1 MPDPAPDPRMD
12 AAPEPAGAEALV
24 PYVPALAAEWL
35 ADDPTTRHRRVSGSM
50 AFVDISG
57 FTSLT
62 ERLTRMGKVGSEELS
77 DILDS
82 TFTALLE
89 QARREDADLVKW
101 GGDAVLLLFR
111 GAGHAVRAVRATAAM
126 RRALYSVG
134 RTGSSAGKVTL
145 RMSTGIHSG
154 DFDFF
159 LVGDPAVHLELIV
172 SGPAASR
179 TAELEGAATA
189 GQIAVSPETAADLP
203 RSAVE
208 RSDDGL
214 LLVRRAPVGGG
225 TATRSPTQV
234 PARPSPGTAS
244 GIAVLLPP
252 PVRTHLLEAAGEAE
266 HRTIAIAFIQFSGTD
281 DLIAREGAAAL
292 ATALDEVVRNV
303 QSACES
309 QGVTFLES
317 DINRDGGKIMIA
329 AGAPRGGED
338 LERRMLTATRRV
350 IDCAGR
356 LPLRVGVN
364 RGRVFASDFGPSF
377 RRTYSIKG
385 DAINVA
391 ARVMGKASPGQ
402 VLAVRDVVSRA
413 GAGIAATEVPP
424 FLVKGKSHP
433 IQAALVTATGEH
445 LRTLASGQAGLHGR
459 DHEIGIL
466 AAALGNARHG
476 QGGWVELVADAGL
489 GKSSLIS
496 WLCES
501 APDFTV
507 LRGTSGRFGGA
518 SSHQAIRRLLRD
530 VIGASPAARP
540 EELETALLTAI
551 RRHSPDLEAWAPLLG
566 AVLGFGMPE
575 TPELRDLDERF
586 RPARLSQVV
595 VSLIRSAQKEPTLF
609 LFEGADRMD
618 ESSADVIRE
627 LLREVPG
634 QPWLVL
640 TGRRPDPGGLE
651 STEDDAV
658 TRIELA
664 PLDLAASVSFLEA
677 ITTDRPVS
685 AHLLRRVAA
694 KAGGNPLFLRALIEA
709 VRTTSDEDLPDTIDS
724 LIGGQ
729 IDRLA
734 PRCRTLLRFA
744 AVLGERFAVGD
755 LQEMVAAQGWSIDD
769 ADIRDLRG
777 FIEPEGPVQGWF
789 RFRNALI
796 RDVAYAGLPYR
807 LRRSMH
813 RRVGEVLERAEDR
826 EAVSERLS
834 THFFEA
840 GDHARAWT
848 YSRIAGD
855 RARHSFSYPEAMG
868 LYDRALTAARSVRE
882 IPPGEQARV
891 LEAKGDVADLAG
903 LSREAVD
910 AYRRAK
916 TLMRDDVL
924 AVAAVTVKETRIHQ
938 RLGAFGTAIRIA
950 GNARARLQSIP
961 GPLAAAERSR
971 LASRLAVVHH
981 LRSRHIDAVRWSRV
995 AVEEARES
1003 DDSGALALAYNYRE
1017 LISTAAGE
1025 QLDEPYGELALAS
1038 YTAAGDLL
1046 GQGHS
1051 LTNLAIRSLADGDWD
1066 TAEARFDAATELFHR
1081 VGDTAN
1087 EANSLYNRSDVLQRQ
1102 ARYDEAAPLLA
1113 AARRGG
1119 LVTDDPELVA
1129 LVDREL
1135 GKVRLGQGRLA
1146 DARQLLEQARSALV
1160 DLGLDHEAV
1169 DAAAAIIRCLLLEG
1183 DVKGAGIAAD
1193 VLLAD
1198 AAAVGADELVARI
1211 QWLRGTALMMMGNWT
1226 AARAAF
1232 EAGRDVTRRS
1242 DGGHVRALNLVGL
1255 AAVAPHVG
1263 SDGSAD
1269 LAEAQ
1274 ACLTQLG
1281 VLSLPP
1287 PFDTTDLAATEVSGQ
1302 TGQAARG

>member
-1 MPDPAPDPRMD
+1 MPDPAPTSPID
-12 AAPEPAGAEALV
+12 AAPEPTVDEALV
-24 PYVPALAAEWL
+24 VYVPALAAEWL
-35 ADDPTTRHRRVSGSM
+35 ADDPANRHRRVSGSM

-89 QARREDADLVKW
+89 EARREDADLVKW

-111 GAGHAVRAVRATAAM
+111 GEGHAARAVRATAAM

-159 LVGDPAVHLELIV
+159 LVGDPDVHLELIV

-203 RSAVE
+203 RSAVAQTA
-208 RSDDGL
+208 DGL
-214 LLVRRAPVGGG
+214 ILVRRAPGAQG
-225 TATRSPTQV
+225 AAALAPTRVPAHPSPT
-234 PARPSPGTAS
+234 TAS

-252 PVRTHLLEAAGEAE
+252 PVRTHLLAAAGEAE
-266 HRTIAIAFIQFSGTD
+266 HRTIAVAFIQFSGTD
-281 DLIAREGAAAL
+281 ALIALEGPEAL

-317 DINRDGGKIMIA
+317 DINMDGGKIMLA

-338 LERRMLTATRRV
+338 LERRMLTATRTVVDR
-350 IDCAGR
+350 AGR

-391 ARVMGKASPGQ
+391 ARVMGKSSPGQ

-413 GAGIAATEVPP
+413 GRGIVATEVPP

-433 IQAALVTATGEH
+433 IQASLVTATGDNLH
-445 LRTLASGQAGLHGR
+445 ATSSGTAGLHGR
-459 DHEIGIL
+459 DHELGIL

-476 QGGWVELVADAGL
+476 EGSWVELVGDAGL

-507 LRGTSGRFGGA
+507 VRGTSGRFGGA

-530 VIGASPAARP
+530 VIGVSPTAGAR
-540 EELETALLTAI
+540 ELEAALLTAI
-551 RRHSPDLEAWAPLLG
+551 RQHSPDLEAWAPLL
-566 AVLGFGMPE
+566 ATVLGFALPE

-595 VSLIRSAQKEPTLF
+595 VSLIRSTHPEPTLF

-627 LLREVPG
+627 LLHEVPDR
-634 QPWLVL
+634 PWLVL
-640 TGRRPDPGGLE
+640 TGRRPDSGGLE
-651 STEDDAV
+651 SAEDDVV

-664 PLDLAASVSFLEA
+664 PLDQAASVSFLEA
-677 ITTDRPVS
+677 ITADRPVS

-724 LIGGQ
+724 LIGGR

-744 AVLGERFAVGD
+744 AVLGERFDVVD
-755 LQEMVAAQGWSIDD
+755 LQEMVSSQGWSIND
-769 ADIRDLRG
+769 ADIQDLRG
-777 FIEPEGPVQGWF
+777 FIEPDGPVQSWF
-789 RFRNALI
+789 RFHNPLI

-813 RRVGEVLERAEDR
+813 QRVGEVLERVEDR
-826 EAVSERLS
+826 EAASERLS

-840 GDHARAWT
+840 GDYARAWS

-855 RARHSFSYPEAMG
+855 RARHSFSYPEAMA
-868 LYDRALTAARSVRE
+868 LYDRAISAARSV
-882 IPPGEQARV
+882 P
-891 LEAKGDVADLAG
+891 
-903 LSREAVD
+903 
-910 AYRRAK
+910 
-916 TLMRDDVL
+916 
-924 AVAAVTVKETRIHQ
+924 
-938 RLGAFGTAIRIA
+938 
-950 GNARARLQSIP
+950 
-961 GPLAAAERSR
+961 
-971 LASRLAVVHH
+971 
-981 LRSRHIDAVRWSRV
+981 
-995 AVEEARES
+995 
-1003 DDSGALALAYNYRE
+1003 
-1017 LISTAAGE
+1017 
-1025 QLDEPYGELALAS
+1025 
-1038 YTAAGDLL
+1038 
-1046 GQGHS
+1046 
-1051 LTNLAIRSLADGDWD
+1051 
-1066 TAEARFDAATELFHR
+1066 
-1081 VGDTAN
+1081 
-1087 EANSLYNRSDVLQRQ
+1087 
-1102 ARYDEAAPLLA
+1102 
-1113 AARRGG
+1113 
-1119 LVTDDPELVA
+1119 
-1129 LVDREL
+1129 
-1135 GKVRLGQGRLA
+1135 
-1146 DARQLLEQARSALV
+1146 
-1160 DLGLDHEAV
+1160 
-1169 DAAAAIIRCLLLEG
+1169 
-1183 DVKGAGIAAD
+1183 
-1193 VLLAD
+1193 
-1198 AAAVGADELVARI
+1198 
-1211 QWLRGTALMMMGNWT
+1211 
-1226 AARAAF
+1226 
-1232 EAGRDVTRRS
+1232 
-1242 DGGHVRALNLVGL
+1242 
-1255 AAVAPHVG
+1255 
-1263 SDGSAD
+1263 
-1269 LAEAQ
+1269 
-1274 ACLTQLG
+1274 
-1281 VLSLPP
+1281 
-1287 PFDTTDLAATEVSGQ
+1287 
-1302 TGQAARG
+1302 

>member
-1 MPDPAPDPRMD
+1 MPDPAPTPRID
-12 AAPEPAGAEALV
+12 AAPEPTVDEALV

-35 ADDPTTRHRRVSGSM
+35 ADDPTIRHRRVSGSM

-89 QARREDADLVKW
+89 EARREDADLVKW

-111 GAGHAVRAVRATAAM
+111 GEGHAVRAVRATAAM

-159 LVGDPAVHLELIV
+159 LVGDPDVHLELIV

-203 RSAVE
+203 RSAVAQTAE
-208 RSDDGL
+208 GL
-214 LLVRRAPVGGG
+214 KLVRRAPGGQG
-225 TATRSPTQV
+225 AGALGPSRVPAHPSPT
-234 PARPSPGTAS
+234 TAS

-252 PVRTHLLEAAGEAE
+252 PVRTHLLAAAGEAE
-266 HRTIAIAFIQFSGTD
+266 HRTIAVAFIQFSGTD
-281 DLIAREGAAAL
+281 ALIELEGPEAL

-317 DINRDGGKIMIA
+317 DINMDGGKIMLA

-338 LERRMLTATRRV
+338 LERRMLNATRTVVDR
-350 IDCAGR
+350 AGR

-391 ARVMGKASPGQ
+391 ARVMGKSSPGQ

-413 GAGIAATEVPP
+413 GRDIVATEVPP

-433 IQAALVTATGEH
+433 IQASLVAATGDNLH
-445 LRTLASGQAGLHGR
+445 ATSSGTAGLHGR
-459 DHEIGIL
+459 DHELGIL

-476 QGGWVELVADAGL
+476 EGSWVELVADAGL

-530 VIGASPAARP
+530 VIGVSPTAGAR
-540 EELETALLTAI
+540 ELEAALLTAI
-551 RRHSPDLEAWAPLLG
+551 RQHSPDLEAWAPLL
-566 AVLGFGMPE
+566 ATVLGFALPE

-595 VSLIRSAQKEPTLF
+595 VSLIRSTHPEPTLF

-627 LLREVPG
+627 LLHEVHDR
-634 QPWLVL
+634 PWLVL
-640 TGRRPDPGGLE
+640 TGRRPDSGGLE

-664 PLDLAASVSFLEA
+664 PLDQAASMSFLEA
-677 ITTDRPVS
+677 ITADRPVS

-724 LIGGQ
+724 LIGGR

-744 AVLGERFAVGD
+744 AVLGERFDVVD
-755 LQEMVAAQGWSIDD
+755 LQEMVSSQGWSIND
-769 ADIRDLRG
+769 ADIQDLRG
-777 FIEPEGPVQGWF
+777 FIEPDGPVQSWF
-789 RFRNALI
+789 RFHNPLI

-813 RRVGEVLERAEDR
+813 LRVGEVLERVEDR
-826 EAVSERLS
+826 EAASERLS

-840 GDHARAWT
+840 GDQARAWS

-855 RARHSFSYPEAMG
+855 RARHSFSYPEAMA
-868 LYDRALTAARSVRE
+868 LYDRAISAARSVPD
-882 IPPGEQARV
+882 IPPHDQALV

-910 AYRRAK
+910 SYRRAK
-916 TLMRDDVL
+916 KLIRDDAL
-924 AVAAVTVKETRIHQ
+924 AVAALTVKETRIHQ
-938 RLGAFGTAIRIA
+938 RLGAFVTASRIA
-950 GNARARLQSIP
+950 THA
-961 GPLAAAERSR
+961 RSR
-971 LASRLAVVHH
+971 LQATSGAQAAAARSMLAGRVAVIHH
-981 LRSRHIDAVRWSRV
+981 LRSRHSDALRWSRV
-995 AVEEARES
+995 SLDEAKQSE
-1003 DDSGALALAYNYRE
+1003 DPTALAFAYNYRE
-1017 LISTAAGE
+1017 LIVTAAGE
-1025 QLDEPYGELALAS
+1025 QPDEPYGELALAS
-1038 YTAAGDLL
+1038 YTAAGNLL
-1046 GQGHS
+1046 GQGHG

-1066 TAEARFDAATELFHR
+1066 RAVNRFEAATELFHR
-1081 VGDTAN
+1081 VGDTAS
-1087 EANSLYNRSDVLQRQ
+1087 EANAMYNRSDVLQRQ
-1102 ARYDEAAPLLA
+1102 ARYEESEPLLI
-1113 AARRGG
+1113 AARRGA
-1119 LVTDDPELVA
+1119 LVADDPELVA

-1135 GKVRLGQGRLA
+1135 GKVRLGQGRL
-1146 DARQLLEQARSALV
+1146 DEARA
-1160 DLGLDHEAV
+1160 
-1169 DAAAAIIRCLLLEG
+1169 LLEG
-1183 DVKGAGIAAD
+1183 ARAALAELGLEAEVID
-1193 VLLAD
+1193 ASVALTHVLVVEGDRRAARAMSAALLAD
-1198 AAAVGADELVARI
+1198 AVAAGADELLARI
-1211 QWLRGTALMMMGNWT
+1211 HWLLGASLMQSAEWD
-1226 AARAAF
+1226 AAEAAF
-1232 EAGRDVTRRS
+1232 AAGRDAAAHW

-1255 AAVAPHVG
+1255 VAVAPHTQH
-1263 SDGSAD
+1263 DRR
-1269 LAEAQ
+1269 LEAVE
-1274 ACLTQLG
+1274 ARTCLHRLG
-1281 VLSLPP
+1281 VIRLPA
-1287 PFDTTDLAATEVSGQ
+1287 PFESVQLEQ
-1302 TGQAARG
+1302 